1 MLQSCRGQQV
11 GAGIRC
17 QMTRILKGEG
27 LQRTQNPSLGGG
39 TVLDALTS
47 PFFFFFFARGES
59 TTLERAGCEERP
71 SQGVISKRLDW

>member
-17 QMTRILKGEG
+17 QMTGILKGEG

-47 PFFFFFFARGES
+47 PFFFFLQEEKVQLWRGLGVRRGQARVSSARG
-59 TTLERAGCEERP
+59 
-71 SQGVISKRLDW
+71 